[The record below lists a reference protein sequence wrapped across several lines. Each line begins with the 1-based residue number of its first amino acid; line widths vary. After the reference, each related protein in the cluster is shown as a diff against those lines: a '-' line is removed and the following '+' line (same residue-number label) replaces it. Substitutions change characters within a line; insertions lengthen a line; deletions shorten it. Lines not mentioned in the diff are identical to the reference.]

1 MSNHPLEQFHR
12 QSYLNLET
20 FRKTGEGVQTPVW
33 FVENGGLL
41 YVETFARAG
50 KVKRIRRN
58 PRVRVV
64 PCTASGSPRG
74 TWVEGEARLVS
85 DAAESE
91 QTIRRLN
98 RKYGLIKV
106 IFEWVTRLRGR
117 QEDSIIIAIQLKPT
131 GQA

>member
-33 FVENGGLL
+33 FVENDGLL
-41 YVETFARAG
+41 YVETSARAG

-58 PRVRVV
+58 PHVRVV

-74 TWVEGEARLVS
+74 VWVEGEARLVS
-85 DAAESE
+85 DVTASE
-91 QTIRRLN
+91 QIIRRLN
-98 RKYGLIKV
+98 RKYGLIKA

-117 QEDSIIIAIQLKPT
+117 QEDSIIIAIHLKPA